1 MPCVNLGENMALKLI
16 NRHVALLLIV
26 FLVLFCLVFSI
37 QINTPLHSDD
47 YSYFFN
53 GGDVGKIYHHYV
65 SWSGR
70 LSADITSSTMLY
82 YLGKTAYSALN
93 SAGLIA
99 LVFLISYLP
108 ANISNRSVN
117 YNDIAICSI
126 IFLAYWVANT
136 NLGQT
141 TFWIVGS
148 ANYLW
153 TNLYILIYLN
163 LLIALTRINSKY
175 YIFSLCL
182 FVTGFI
188 AGCTNE
194 NTGIFSFLFT
204 ILVWL
209 AFEIKNKN
217 NKHLMFLMGSIGSLL
232 GWLILVFAPGNLL
245 RAKHISFSNWYH
257 QTVSWRIDE
266 HLYTRFPA
274 MMDNYWQVFLV
285 TIFVL
290 IAFSLGKNDEKSKN
304 NDIAKAA
311 IFFFFAS
318 ILSVLLMIGSPAIP
332 ERSGN
337 GTLVLLLVMFSI
349 IANIQQNNE
358 VKKTIYIHL
367 LPITFLLIYFI
378 PSYYLVFK
386 AYSATHYQEV
396 IRENIIKSA
405 KENGE
410 KTIIIPDFNFTR
422 LIKVSDKFDSHH
434 NAKKMGKYWG
444 VDQINVYQVPFN
456 YGVIVDKNKSIK
468 TVRLNKELT
477 DGVSVYRVFIY
488 EAPKKPFYKSE
499 THLMTELSINPE
511 NLPKN
516 KMIYMHLRGK
526 GISSKGGDF
535 VEKYG
540 FINADIGR
548 KTGYLIGDKYY
559 IDQLLSD
566 TITASD
572 IDNIDIGVY
581 P

>member
-1 MPCVNLGENMALKLI
+1 MLSINLGENMALKLI
-16 NRHVALLLIV
+16 NRHVALLSIIFFIIFYLA
-26 FLVLFCLVFSI
+26 FSI

-53 GGDVGKIYHHYV
+53 GGDIGKLYHHYV

-82 YLGKTAYSALN
+82 YFGKTAYSILN
-93 SAGLIA
+93 SAALVA
-99 LVFLISYLP
+99 LVFLISFLP
-108 ANISNRSVN
+108 ANISNRNIN
-117 YNDIAICSI
+117 YNDIVICSI
-126 IFLAYWVANT
+126 VFLTYWVANT

-163 LLIALTRINSKY
+163 LLVSLTRANSKHY
-175 YIFSLCL
+175 LFSLCL

-204 ILVWL
+204 VLVWIT
-209 AFEIKNKN
+209 FEVKNKR
-217 NKHLMFLMGSIGSLL
+217 NKHLMFLTGSIGTIL
-232 GWLILVFAPGNLL
+232 GWLTLVFAPGNLL
-245 RAKHISFSNWYH
+245 RAKHISFSNWYN
-257 QTVSWRIDE
+257 QTVFWRIDE
-266 HLYTRFPA
+266 HLYTRLSG
-274 MMDNYWQVFLV
+274 MMGSYWQVFLV

-290 IAFSLGKNDEKSKN
+290 VALNLGKNDEKSKN

-311 IFFFFAS
+311 IFFFLSS
-318 ILSVLLMIGSPAIP
+318 ILSALLMIGAPVIP

-337 GTLVLLLVMFSI
+337 GTLVLLLVMFAI
-349 IANIQQNNE
+349 IANIQSKNE
-358 VKKTIYIHL
+358 FKTTVYIYL
-367 LPITFLLIYFI
+367 LPLTFLLIYFI
-378 PSYYLVFK
+378 PSYYLVYK
-386 AYSATHYQEV
+386 AYNATHYQEV

-405 KENGE
+405 KETGE
-410 KTIIIPDFNFTR
+410 KAITIPDFNFTR
-422 LIKVSDKFDSHH
+422 LLKTSDRFDSYH
-434 NAKKMGKYWG
+434 NAEIMGKYWG
-444 VDQINVYQVPFN
+444 VEPINAYQVPFN
-456 YGVIVDKNKSIK
+456 YGIIVDKNKSIK
-468 TVRLNKELT
+468 TLHLDKELAG
-477 DGVSVYRVFIY
+477 GVTVYRIFIY
-488 EAPKKPFYKSE
+488 EVPNKPFYKSE

-511 NLPKN
+511 NLPEN

-526 GISSKGGDF
+526 GISSKGGEF

-548 KTGYLIGDKYY
+548 NTGYQIGDKYY
-559 IDQLLSD
+559 TDQILLD

-572 IDNIDIGVY
+572 IDNIDIGVF